1 MITINFED
9 DSGAVVSI
17 KFDIDTQETH
27 ELANLITEHPVEKG
41 ADVSD
46 NIQPQLDVF
55 TIEGYVSD
63 APTLSNPG
71 ITEIAEFKGVEL
83 QISAHP
89 LPPKYTAAA
98 AVGAVVDFVTGAGG
112 NPSATM
118 MTFDNLPSRK
128 KALYNL
134 LRDVRD
140 KGRVCRILT
149 PMHDYEQMVLQQN
162 TVTRS
167 VEGGSGAV
175 FSVVFKQIQF
185 VTSDVTLAPEPTEKL
200 GAAPVAVGSK
210 NGEDDKNAEKKK
222 SLAAKLLDFGTNA
235 LGL

>member
-1 MITINFED
+1 MITITYED

-17 KFDIDTQETH
+17 KFDVDTQETH
-27 ELANLITEHPVEKG
+27 ELANIITEHPVEKG

-46 NIQPQLDVF
+46 NIQPQLDQF

-71 ITEIAEFKGVEL
+71 ILDVAEFKGVEL

-89 LPPKYTAAA
+89 LPTKFTAGA
-98 AVGAVVDFVTGAGG
+98 AVGALLDFVTGAGG
-112 NPSATM
+112 NPTAYM
-118 MTFDNLPSRK
+118 LNFDALTSRK

-140 KGRVCRILT
+140 KGRVCRVLT
-149 PMHDYEQMVLQQN
+149 PMHDYEDMVLQQL
-162 TVTRS
+162 TATRS
-167 VEGGSGAV
+167 IDSGSGAV
-175 FSVVFKQIQF
+175 FSVVFKQILF
-185 VTSDVTLAPEPTEKL
+185 VTSDVTLAPEPTERL

-210 NGEDDKNAEKKK
+210 GAQHDKKEELKK
-222 SLAAKLLDFGTNA
+222 SLAARLFDFSGEA
-235 LGL
+235 LGF